1 MMKGANQGRPSLERS
16 PIMPLSLQEQ
26 QLRDQFFQTLSA
38 AVLPLPSG
46 SDPEVTLEA
55 MIEAV
60 QMLQERLQRE
70 LAELRQE
77 QAD

>member
-1 MMKGANQGRPSLERS
+1 
-16 PIMPLSLQEQ
+16 MPLSLEEQ
-26 QLRDQFFQTLSA
+26 QLRDQFFKTLSA

-60 QMLQERLQRE
+60 QMLQDRLQRE

>member
-1 MMKGANQGRPSLERS
+1 
-16 PIMPLSLQEQ
+16 MPLSLEEQ
-26 QLRDQFFQTLSA
+26 QLRDQFFKTLSE
-38 AVLPLPSG
+38 AVLPLQAG
-46 SDPEVTLEA
+46 SDPEVALEA
-55 MIEAV
+55 MIEAS

>member
-1 MMKGANQGRPSLERS
+1 M
-16 PIMPLSLQEQ
+16 
-26 QLRDQFFQTLSA
+26 
-38 AVLPLPSG
+38 LPLPSG

-55 MIEAV
+55 MIEAA
-60 QMLQERLQRE
+60 QMLQDRLQRK

>member
-1 MMKGANQGRPSLERS
+1 
-16 PIMPLSLQEQ
+16 MPLSLEEQ
-26 QLRDQFFQTLSA
+26 RLRDQFFKTLTE
-38 AVLPLPSG
+38 AVLSLQPG

-55 MIEAV
+55 LIEAA
-60 QMLQERLQRE
+60 QMLQDRLQRE

>member
-1 MMKGANQGRPSLERS
+1 
-16 PIMPLSLQEQ
+16 MPLSLEEQ
-26 QLRDQFFQTLSA
+26 QLRDQFFKTLSE
-38 AVLPLPSG
+38 AVPPLQAG
-46 SDPEVTLEA
+46 ADPEVALEA
-55 MIEAV
+55 MIEAA

>member
-1 MMKGANQGRPSLERS
+1 
-16 PIMPLSLQEQ
+16 MPLSLEEQ
-26 QLRDQFFQTLSA
+26 RLRDQFFELLSE
-38 AVLPLPSG
+38 AVLPLQAG

-55 MIEAV
+55 MIEAA

>member
-1 MMKGANQGRPSLERS
+1 
-16 PIMPLSLQEQ
+16 MPLSLEEQ
-26 QLRDQFFQTLSA
+26 QLRDQFYKTLSE
-38 AVLPLPSG
+38 AVLPLQTG

-55 MIEAV
+55 MIEAA
-60 QMLQERLQRE
+60 QLLQDRLQRE

>member
-1 MMKGANQGRPSLERS
+1 
-16 PIMPLSLQEQ
+16 MPLSLEEQ

-55 MIEAV
+55 MIEAA